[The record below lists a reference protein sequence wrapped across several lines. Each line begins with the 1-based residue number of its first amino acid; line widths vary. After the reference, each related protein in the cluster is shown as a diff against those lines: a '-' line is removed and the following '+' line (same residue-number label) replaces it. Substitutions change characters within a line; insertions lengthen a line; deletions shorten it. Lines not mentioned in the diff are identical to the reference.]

1 MVNPKESEHSK
12 RTSAQVAPLTIHKG
26 RPRGNS
32 SASLSKHKRNTSS
45 RSSNQTT
52 STGGQS
58 QITPPAT
65 PNGSQENLNQMESS
79 PPVFTSFLRAFY
91 PFHPTY
97 PISESTVTLPLNVG
111 DVVLVHSIHTNGWA
125 DGTLLIS
132 GARGWLPTNYCEP
145 YEPDAL
151 RNLLKALLNFW
162 DLLRSGLTT
171 DSEIFGNQHF
181 MRGIIAGVRY
191 LLVGTFLTISLHHG
205 CVLTCTQEQSDCLTR
220 ESPIVQRNDNLRKN
234 RKALLSDLS
243 ALVKTAKHLQ
253 EFGISPD
260 GLGAENVNDVIDEMI
275 LKAFKIVVR
284 GMRFLDNLD
293 EDMKSRQPP
302 PKLMTTV
309 AEESNVPPTP
319 PADST
324 SFGGTPHADPAC
336 DTASHRSSFRSSAS
350 GPSSSLRSEDQNK
363 RQSHKRISTAHSAVT
378 SRPLSISSTLAKR
391 ASVSHRVSLIAPV
404 PSEQFQNLVSEKLTS
419 SHDTLLSYLGSFIGR
434 LHLQSQSAQDL
445 LATVRQSVTAGQGL
459 LVVVEAVCAH
469 DRQSAELLD
478 NARNV
483 MYDKIN
489 KLALAAREII
499 SISGIDEEDVVM
511 AQQNGGLLMAATGCV
526 KAAGELVAK
535 TKFVIERIGDFEF
548 EQGDGLGIQVASM
561 SVVPDDINTTQ
572 DREDVDD
579 VPGQLSSR
587 PPPPPL
593 IIPNVYEKPLP
604 DVPVS
609 SPPATESD
617 RMSRRLSNNSVL
629 PPLPKMGSPL
639 MNQEDYSPSD
649 RASTSDGEFQSFRSG
664 SIAISSTGTASTHLR
679 DSEMSMMS
687 QTSTSTRATTP
698 DITSHKPRNQPS
710 LSSITMSE
718 TQSTCADD
726 PYDLES
732 RMLEK
737 TFAHELLHNKEG
749 QITGGSLSALVER
762 LTTHDS
768 TPDSMFVS
776 TFYLTFRSFAS
787 PVELATALV
796 DRFEYVGES
805 PHIAGP
811 VRLRVYNVFKGW
823 LESHWRNTTDYDALS
838 IIESFAN
845 EKLKAA
851 LPAAGKRLLELAQK
865 VSSTEGPLVPRL
877 VSSIGKTSTSLG
889 QYVPSDV
896 PVPSVVVNKSQV
908 AILKNWKM
916 GGSNPTIIEFDP
928 IELARQLTIK
938 EMNIFSSITPDEL
951 LGAAWTKARKGGPS
965 AVNVIAMSTLS
976 TDLSNLVA
984 DTILQFDDVKKRACV
999 IKHWIKIA
1007 HECLKLN
1014 NYDTLMAII
1023 CSLNSSTISRLKKTW
1038 DLVSQKRKD
1047 LLKSLQ
1053 DIVEPEKNYA
1063 VLRRRLHDHVPPC
1076 LPFVGTYLTDLTF
1089 VDAGNPPVKQLADGT
1104 SVINFDKHTRTAKII
1119 GELQRFQIPYRLA
1132 EVPELQEWIQAQIVR
1147 VKTASEN
1154 ENVQQYYRK
1163 SLLLEPRDIL
1173 PTRSSPVDSAV
1184 SFSSSHGKDIFD
1196 LFGWA
1201 HKTQTPI

>member
-1 MVNPKESEHSK
+1 
-12 RTSAQVAPLTIHKG
+12 
-26 RPRGNS
+26 
-32 SASLSKHKRNTSS
+32 
-45 RSSNQTT
+45 
-52 STGGQS
+52 
-58 QITPPAT
+58 
-65 PNGSQENLNQMESS
+65 
-79 PPVFTSFLRAFY
+79 
-91 PFHPTY
+91 
-97 PISESTVTLPLNVG
+97 
-111 DVVLVHSIHTNGWA
+111 
-125 DGTLLIS
+125 
-132 GARGWLPTNYCEP
+132 
-145 YEPDAL
+145 
-151 RNLLKALLNFW
+151 
-162 DLLRSGLTT
+162 
-171 DSEIFGNQHF
+171 

-191 LLVGTFLTISLHHG
+191 LL
-205 CVLTCTQEQSDCLTR
+205 EQSDCLTR

-363 RQSHKRISTAHSAVT
+363 RQSHKRISTAHSAHPY
-378 SRPLSISSTLAKR
+378 PLNN
-391 ASVSHRVSLIAPV
+391 
-404 PSEQFQNLVSEKLTS
+404 FQNLVSEKLTS

-535 TKFVIERIGDFEF
+535 TKTAF
-548 EQGDGLGIQVASM
+548 VASP
-561 SVVPDDINTTQ
+561 STTANH
-572 DREDVDD
+572 
-579 VPGQLSSR
+579 S
-587 PPPPPL
+587 
-593 IIPNVYEKPLP
+593 NVYEKPLP

-687 QTSTSTRATTP
+687 QTSSSTRATTP

-749 QITGGSLSALVER
+749 QITGGSLSAL
-762 LTTHDS
+762 LW
-768 TPDSMFVS
+768 F
-776 TFYLTFRSFAS
+776 
-787 PVELATALV
+787 

>member
-1 MVNPKESEHSK
+1 MGSFSPETKVQPNLDC
-12 RTSAQVAPLTIHKG
+12 VLTV
-26 RPRGNS
+26 R
-32 SASLSKHKRNTSS
+32 
-45 RSSNQTT
+45 Q
-52 STGGQS
+52 
-58 QITPPAT
+58 
-65 PNGSQENLNQMESS
+65 
-79 PPVFTSFLRAFY
+79 
-91 PFHPTY
+91 
-97 PISESTVTLPLNVG
+97 
-111 DVVLVHSIHTNGWA
+111 
-125 DGTLLIS
+125 
-132 GARGWLPTNYCEP
+132 P

-191 LLVGTFLTISLHHG
+191 LL
-205 CVLTCTQEQSDCLTR
+205 EQSDCLT
-220 ESPIVQRNDNLRKN
+220 P
-234 RKALLSDLS
+234 
-243 ALVKTAKHLQ
+243 KHLQ

-284 GMRFLDNLD
+284 GMRFLDSLD
-293 EDMKSRQPP
+293 EDTKSRQSL
-302 PKLMTTV
+302 PKLMATV

-324 SFGGTPHADPAC
+324 SFSGTPHTDPAC
-336 DTASHRSSFRSSAS
+336 DTASHRSSTRSSAS
-350 GPSSSLRSEDQNK
+350 GPSSSLRSEDHNK
-363 RQSHKRISTAHSAVT
+363 QQSYKRVSTAHSAVT

-404 PSEQFQNLVSEKLTS
+404 PSEQFHNLVSEKLTS

-459 LVVVEAVCAH
+459 LIVVEAVCAH
-469 DRQSAELLD
+469 DSQSAEVLD

-489 KLALAAREII
+489 TLALAARDII

-535 TKFVIERIGDFEF
+535 TKFVIERIGDFEY
-548 EQGDGLGIQVASM
+548 EQAEGLGISVASM
-561 SVVPDDINTTQ
+561 SVVPEQITTTQ
-572 DREDVDD
+572 DHENVDD

-604 DVPVS
+604 DVPTS
-609 SPPATESD
+609 SSPATETNQ
-617 RMSRRLSNNSVL
+617 MSNRLSNNSVL
-629 PPLPKMGSPL
+629 PSLPKMGSPL

-649 RASTSDGEFQSFRSG
+649 RASTSDGEFPSFRSG
-664 SIAISSTGTASTHLR
+664 SIAVSSTGTASTHLR
-679 DSEMSMMS
+679 DSEMSMVS

-718 TQSTCADD
+718 AQSTFADD
-726 PYDLES
+726 PDDLES

-845 EKLKAA
+845 DKLKAA
-851 LPAAGKRLLELAQK
+851 LPAAGKRLLHL
-865 VSSTEGPLVPRL
+865 SF
-877 VSSIGKTSTSLG
+877 G

-1147 VKTASEN
+1147 VKSASEN
-1154 ENVQQYYRK
+1154 EK
-1163 SLLLEPRDIL
+1163 
-1173 PTRSSPVDSAV
+1173 
-1184 SFSSSHGKDIFD
+1184 
-1196 LFGWA
+1196 
-1201 HKTQTPI
+1201 